1 MNENQSPLPRGNG
14 LKKTSGIAIAAL
26 LVFGVVVG
34 AVSFSLTHAY
44 AASSITTSTNKFFGP
59 DLLRVLITDNT
70 KTLLADTITPHVDVK
85 RGSTVLGSA
94 DPSITNIG
102 TSGTFEFYMTTANGT
117 LAPAAPSQTA
127 GGGAIVVR
135 ANPNPSATGASAG
148 TSSTGAATAG
158 ITNVRLPTS
167 SAMRDGDSVVI
178 QYNGQTVTV
187 QFATTAA
194 SSGNDRQSAGDGN
207 KITVTLT
214 DQDANV
220 DPVGIDKFI
229 TTVGIIS
236 ATPAITT
243 GNALFIENGQNTGVF
258 ELIVTVNGAASATN
272 ENVAASMPNAVS
284 FTESDKDEYRAI
296 TGSIAGTS
304 YIASGS
310 SQTSSTSVTLQN
322 VDGAIALTG
331 TPTLADGIPVKVT
344 DSDRNIDTKTK
355 DAFPDATAA
364 RVFVTVDGVTAL
376 PANFNQTMK
385 ETDLNTG
392 VFLPDTSGG
401 TISVG
406 VGASDSVGAGGIT
419 LTPSTIAGD
428 PDISI
433 SYTDPAKSPSGT
445 ATFKTVTHVSH
456 TAGTISS
463 DAKAGV
469 TDKFTVTITDPELNT
484 DSGSVQSYV
493 STFNN
498 LNSQTI
504 PISLVSNGAQMGNLT
519 LTVRGSGIDTTV
531 NNVVL
536 TFIETGANTGVFAAS
551 TVDMNKINLDTP
563 GGLKDGDQLQFKY
576 FDQTESPVSTSTA
589 TLTVGKPSAAISVD
603 KSTEPLPA
611 PGQSTKVT
619 VTITDPTKNF
629 SPGSQDTFSL
639 LAAGISITDS
649 NSGTPA
655 TTSIG
660 GLVDKTFTET
670 GPSTGVFTASY
681 TLTNPTPGAGGFLSI
696 ALENGAKVKFTYGTN
711 TASVT
716 LKSYDGVLSTN
727 IGSVGNGDIVK
738 IILSE
743 QDGNRDPA
751 TVDTLSVIATTQND
765 PISGS
770 TNLPFEVKETGTDT
784 GVFTKDIVIGTDLRI
799 ADLTANTFAET
810 IKFTYADA
818 IASDNSAQTR
828 ELTVKVGSHTG
839 SVTVTPTK
847 VGPGT
852 KVSIL
857 VDDKDLNVSPGGV
870 DTVGTGTIEYLRVTS
885 DRSGVNTL
893 TTAQGEETGANTGQF
908 KTTLTLSPL
917 KSPATPVFAGT
928 SDEITGTVLP
938 GDIVSVRYTDQ
949 KDVFGNK
956 ITVSKIF
963 EVTSADPEITTDNAT
978 ISADSS
984 FHVTVADVDA
994 NADGDSVD
1002 SIKLKVT
1009 STSDPVGYDVT
1020 ALETGPN
1027 TGVFDATVTTTS
1039 SVSAGSITVRMGDS
1053 ITVKYNDKYP
1063 ADYADRVKMVVD
1075 PSKDFTINLPVGAKG
1090 PTSTTTTPSKAA
1102 PTTIEGKSISEVK
1115 AGMQIVLLSTIQN
1128 NEDTPRDF
1136 VALITT
1142 ADSDGAVVSIKI
1154 VSGQL
1159 PAKGESKVGGDF
1171 TPDSAGTYKVK
1182 VFVLSDLA
1190 SPIILATPSETTL
1203 NVS

>member
-1 MNENQSPLPRGNG
+1 MNENRSPLPRGDG

-44 AASSITTSTNKFFGP
+44 ATSSITTSTNKFFGP

-102 TSGTFEFYMTTANGT
+102 TSGTFEFYITTANGT
-117 LAPAAPSQTA
+117 LAPAAPSQTT
-127 GGGAIVVR
+127 AIVVR
-135 ANPNPSATGASAG
+135 ANPNPSAAGASAG

-158 ITNVRLPTS
+158 ISNVRLPTS
-167 SAMRDGDSVVI
+167 SAMRDGDSVII

-229 TTVGIIS
+229 TTAGIIS

-258 ELIVTVNGAASATN
+258 ELSVTVNGAASATN
-272 ENVAASMPNAVS
+272 ENVAASMPNAVT
-284 FTESDKDEYRAI
+284 FTESDKDQYRVI
-296 TGSIAGTS
+296 TGSTAGTS

-355 DAFPDATAA
+355 DSFPDATNA
-364 RVFVTVDGVTAL
+364 RVFVTVDGVVG
-376 PANFNQTMK
+376 NFNQTMK

-401 TISVG
+401 TISVS
-406 VGASDSVGAGGIT
+406 VGAADSVGAGGIT

-456 TAGTISS
+456 SAGTISS

-493 STFNN
+493 VTFNN
-498 LNSQTI
+498 ANSQTI
-504 PISLVSNGAQMGNLT
+504 PVSLVSSGAIMGNLT
-519 LTVRGSGIDTTV
+519 MTVRGSGIPTTA

-536 TFIETGANTGVFAAS
+536 PFIETGANTGVFAAT

-563 GGLKDGDQLQFKY
+563 GLLKDGDQIQFKY
-576 FDQTESPVSTSTA
+576 FDQTESPAATSTA
-589 TLTVGKPSAAISVD
+589 TLTVGKPSAGISVD
-603 KSTEPLPA
+603 KSTEPLPTPVA
-611 PGQSTKVT
+611 SGGQVTKVT
-619 VTITDPTKNF
+619 VTITDPTKNL
-629 SPGSQDTFSL
+629 SPGSQDTFTL
-639 LAAGISITDS
+639 LAAGGISITDS
-649 NSGTPA
+649 NGGTPA
-655 TTSIG
+655 TTTIG

-670 GPSTGVFTASY
+670 GPATSVFTASY
-681 TLTNPTPGAGGFLSI
+681 TLSANTLTVSLM
-696 ALENGAKVKFTYGTN
+696 NGAKIKFTYGSN

-743 QDGNRDPA
+743 QDGNRDPG

-799 ADLTANTFAET
+799 ADLS
-810 IKFTYADA
+810 A
-818 IASDNSAQTR
+818 I
-828 ELTVKVGSHTG
+828 H
-839 SVTVTPTK
+839 
-847 VGPGT
+847 
-852 KVSIL
+852 
-857 VDDKDLNVSPGGV
+857 
-870 DTVGTGTIEYLRVTS
+870 
-885 DRSGVNTL
+885 
-893 TTAQGEETGANTGQF
+893 
-908 KTTLTLSPL
+908 
-917 KSPATPVFAGT
+917 
-928 SDEITGTVLP
+928 LP
-938 GDIVSVRYTDQ
+938 KR
-949 KDVFGNK
+949 
-956 ITVSKIF
+956 
-963 EVTSADPEITTDNAT
+963 
-978 ISADSS
+978 
-984 FHVTVADVDA
+984 
-994 NADGDSVD
+994 
-1002 SIKLKVT
+1002 
-1009 STSDPVGYDVT
+1009 
-1020 ALETGPN
+1020 
-1027 TGVFDATVTTTS
+1027 
-1039 SVSAGSITVRMGDS
+1039 
-1053 ITVKYNDKYP
+1053 
-1063 ADYADRVKMVVD
+1063 
-1075 PSKDFTINLPVGAKG
+1075 
-1090 PTSTTTTPSKAA
+1090 
-1102 PTTIEGKSISEVK
+1102 
-1115 AGMQIVLLSTIQN
+1115 
-1128 NEDTPRDF
+1128 
-1136 VALITT
+1136 
-1142 ADSDGAVVSIKI
+1142 
-1154 VSGQL
+1154 
-1159 PAKGESKVGGDF
+1159 
-1171 TPDSAGTYKVK
+1171 
-1182 VFVLSDLA
+1182 
-1190 SPIILATPSETTL
+1190 
-1203 NVS
+1203 

>member
-1 MNENQSPLPRGNG
+1 MNENRSPLPRGDG

-44 AASSITTSTNKFFGP
+44 ATSSITTSTNKFFGP

-102 TSGTFEFYMTTANGT
+102 TSGTFEFYITTANGT

-135 ANPNPSATGASAG
+135 ANPNPSAAGASAG

-229 TTVGIIS
+229 TTAGIIS
-236 ATPAITT
+236 ATPSITT

-355 DAFPDATAA
+355 DAFPDATVA
-364 RVFVTVDGVTAL
+364 RGFVTVDGVVG
-376 PANFNQTMK
+376 NFNQTMK
-385 ETDLNTG
+385 ESDLNTG
-392 VFLPDTSGG
+392 VFMPDTSGG

-406 VGASDSVGAGGIT
+406 VGAANSVGAGGIT
-419 LTPSTIAGD
+419 LTPSTIAGE

-456 TAGTISS
+456 SAGTISS

-498 LNSQTI
+498 GNSQTI
-504 PISLVSNGAQMGNLT
+504 PISLVSSGAMMGNLT
-519 LTVRGSGIDTTV
+519 MTVRGSGISTTG

-563 GGLKDGDQLQFKY
+563 GKLKDGDQIQFKY
-576 FDQTESPVSTSTA
+576 FDLTESPAATSTA

-603 KSTEPLPA
+603 KSTEPLPTPA
-611 PGQSTKVT
+611 ASGGQVTKVT
-619 VTITDPTKNF
+619 VTITDPTKNL
-629 SPGSQDTFSL
+629 SPGSQDTFTL
-639 LAAGISITDS
+639 HADGVAFPGEGISITDS
-649 NSGTPA
+649 NGGTPA
-655 TTSIG
+655 TTTIG
-660 GLVDKTFTET
+660 GLV
-670 GPSTGVFTASY
+670 
-681 TLTNPTPGAGGFLSI
+681 
-696 ALENGAKVKFTYGTN
+696 
-711 TASVT
+711 
-716 LKSYDGVLSTN
+716 
-727 IGSVGNGDIVK
+727 
-738 IILSE
+738 
-743 QDGNRDPA
+743 
-751 TVDTLSVIATTQND
+751 
-765 PISGS
+765 
-770 TNLPFEVKETGTDT
+770 
-784 GVFTKDIVIGTDLRI
+784 
-799 ADLTANTFAET
+799 
-810 IKFTYADA
+810 
-818 IASDNSAQTR
+818 
-828 ELTVKVGSHTG
+828 
-839 SVTVTPTK
+839 
-847 VGPGT
+847 
-852 KVSIL
+852 
-857 VDDKDLNVSPGGV
+857 
-870 DTVGTGTIEYLRVTS
+870 
-885 DRSGVNTL
+885 
-893 TTAQGEETGANTGQF
+893 
-908 KTTLTLSPL
+908 
-917 KSPATPVFAGT
+917 
-928 SDEITGTVLP
+928 
-938 GDIVSVRYTDQ
+938 
-949 KDVFGNK
+949 
-956 ITVSKIF
+956 
-963 EVTSADPEITTDNAT
+963 
-978 ISADSS
+978 
-984 FHVTVADVDA
+984 
-994 NADGDSVD
+994 
-1002 SIKLKVT
+1002 
-1009 STSDPVGYDVT
+1009 
-1020 ALETGPN
+1020 
-1027 TGVFDATVTTTS
+1027 
-1039 SVSAGSITVRMGDS
+1039 
-1053 ITVKYNDKYP
+1053 
-1063 ADYADRVKMVVD
+1063 
-1075 PSKDFTINLPVGAKG
+1075 
-1090 PTSTTTTPSKAA
+1090 
-1102 PTTIEGKSISEVK
+1102 
-1115 AGMQIVLLSTIQN
+1115 
-1128 NEDTPRDF
+1128 
-1136 VALITT
+1136 
-1142 ADSDGAVVSIKI
+1142 
-1154 VSGQL
+1154 
-1159 PAKGESKVGGDF
+1159 
-1171 TPDSAGTYKVK
+1171 
-1182 VFVLSDLA
+1182 
-1190 SPIILATPSETTL
+1190 
-1203 NVS
+1203 